1 MEKIQGIRVLPAKT
15 VEQAV
20 RGSDVVVTVTPS
32 REPLVRAEWVLPGTH
47 ITAVGADSPDK
58 QELDVQVLEKADK
71 VVADHLDQC
80 IRLGE
85 IHHAVEAGVFR
96 PADVY
101 AELGEIAAGRKPGR
115 TSDAEIT
122 VADLTG
128 VGVQD
133 AALAELVVVGFGNV
147 GREFARLLLERRSEL
162 TRAFGLDASIVAILT
177 ARHGSVE
184 NPLGIDLRKALR
196 LADAGVSLESCG
208 RGISRTAPEYI
219 RQARA
224 DIVIELTPLRIGPR
238 QIAVEHGLAA
248 LQFGKHLI
256 TANKGPVVYHYRR
269 LRELARQNRV
279 GFRYEGTVMD
289 GAPVFN
295 LFQEALRGAR
305 IESFECIL
313 NSTTNLVLS
322 EIEAGRTYANGV
334 EAARRI
340 GFLETDPS
348 MDLDGWDATM
358 KACLLANV
366 LMGGRLRP
374 ERVPRQR
381 VSTMPADA
389 VRDAITGGKRMKQI
403 ARGWREGRTVKASVS
418 MEAIGPDHP
427 LFSVNGTS
435 SSLVVR
441 TDMLKEFQIVERDPG
456 LRQTA
461 FAVYSDLI
469 AIHGGRLTP

>member
-1 MEKIQGIRVLPAKT
+1 MRRRIVL
-15 VEQAV
+15 
-20 RGSDVVVTVTPS
+20 
-32 REPLVRAEWVLPGTH
+32 
-47 ITAVGADSPDK
+47 
-58 QELDVQVLEKADK
+58 
-71 VVADHLDQC
+71 
-80 IRLGE
+80 
-85 IHHAVEAGVFR
+85 
-96 PADVY
+96 
-101 AELGEIAAGRKPGR
+101 
-115 TSDAEIT
+115 
-122 VADLTG
+122 
-128 VGVQD
+128 
-133 AALAELVVVGFGNV
+133 VGFGNV
-147 GREFARLLLERRSEL
+147 GREFTRLLLERRSKL

-184 NPLGIDLRKALR
+184 SSRGIDLRKALS

-248 LQFGKHLI
+248 LHTGKHLI

-269 LRELARQNRV
+269 LRELARRNRV
-279 GFRYEGTVMD
+279 GFRYEGTVLD

-305 IESFECIL
+305 IESFEGIL

-322 EIEAGRTYANGV
+322 EIEAGRTYADGV

-348 MDLDGWDATM
+348 MDLDGWDATV

-366 LMGGRLRP
+366 LMGGRLQP
-374 ERVPRQR
+374 ERVPRQG
-381 VSTMPADA
+381 VSSMPSDA
-389 VRDAITGGKRMKQI
+389 VRTAVAEGKRVKQV
-403 ARGWREGRTVKASVS
+403 ARGSREGRAVRASVS
-418 MEAIGPDHP
+418 LEAIDPDHP

-469 AIHGGRLTP
+469 AIHEGRLLP